1 MEKPKLPSHPALT
14 FPAVSVPLF
23 QRMIPPTKLV
33 FYSLGIS
40 SPMAFQIP
48 CRPLILFRPPNP
60 VTSAAEAS
68 RVPLSVTG
76 GPGAEIWLSRE
87 VPALCRVTVSVEVLD
102 QALIAQK
109 HCRKAQL
116 LSLVTRA
123 NPCPRVGLSLL
134 CQFRGFDFKPRPPSG
149 TLSARSGSVCPHKQR
164 ERWCQRSLVPVLDS
178 IVYKDKYN
186 SEDTQGTMSL
196 ASWFRWNESPNRI
209 SQRNPTEMVVE
220 TLMMELSW
228 QIKQAEK
235 QQREREN
242 EYRKIKTGVDYGWLV
257 SYPKHSYDIS
267 PGERLQLEDMC
278 TKIHPSY
285 CGPVIVRFRQVVAE
299 YEPEAQEVSRLFRS
313 VLQEA
318 AEKIKEEEE
327 AKKLARQWN
336 TKNRTSLSLT
346 TFKSRSRIS
355 PFISDIKT
363 ISEDVERGTQP
374 TRRVWSMPEFRNTK
388 DF

>member
-1 MEKPKLPSHPALT
+1 MSPLPIARPERLPAGRGARPPPPGQRRDSPEAPSRGGLGPGAT
-14 FPAVSVPLF
+14 GANPAVPPSESPSALKHLHF
-23 QRMIPPTKLV
+23 LQRA
-33 FYSLGIS
+33 G
-40 SPMAFQIP
+40 
-48 CRPLILFRPPNP
+48 
-60 VTSAAEAS
+60 SAAEK
-68 RVPLSVTG
+68 T
-76 GPGAEIWLSRE
+76 
-87 VPALCRVTVSVEVLD
+87 
-102 QALIAQK
+102 
-109 HCRKAQL
+109 H
-116 LSLVTRA
+116 
-123 NPCPRVGLSLL
+123 
-134 CQFRGFDFKPRPPSG
+134 
-149 TLSARSGSVCPHKQR
+149 
-164 ERWCQRSLVPVLDS
+164 S
-178 IVYKDKYN
+178 I
-186 SEDTQGTMSL
+186 MSL
-196 ASWFRWNESPNRI
+196 ASWFRWNEPPNRI

-228 QIKQAEK
+228 QIKHAEK

-242 EYRKIKTGVDYGWLV
+242 EYRKMKTGVDYGWLV
-257 SYPKHSYDIS
+257 SYPKQSYDIS

-285 CGPVIVRFRQVVAE
+285 CGPVILRFRQVVAE
-299 YEPEAQEVSRLFRS
+299 YEPEAQEVSQLFRS

-374 TRRVWSMPEFRNTK
+374 NRRVWSMPEFRNTK

>member
-1 MEKPKLPSHPALT
+1 M
-14 FPAVSVPLF
+14 AV
-23 QRMIPPTKLV
+23 
-33 FYSLGIS
+33 
-40 SPMAFQIP
+40 
-48 CRPLILFRPPNP
+48 
-60 VTSAAEAS
+60 
-68 RVPLSVTG
+68 
-76 GPGAEIWLSRE
+76 
-87 VPALCRVTVSVEVLD
+87 
-102 QALIAQK
+102 
-109 HCRKAQL
+109 
-116 LSLVTRA
+116 
-123 NPCPRVGLSLL
+123 
-134 CQFRGFDFKPRPPSG
+134 
-149 TLSARSGSVCPHKQR
+149 
-164 ERWCQRSLVPVLDS
+164 
-178 IVYKDKYN
+178 
-186 SEDTQGTMSL
+186 
-196 ASWFRWNESPNRI
+196 WNEPPNRI

-228 QIKQAEK
+228 QMKQAEK

-285 CGPVIVRFRQVVAE
+285 CGPVILRFRQVVAE

-374 TRRVWSMPEFRNTK
+374 NRRLFFPGDLCNSIIDRIDAMLDGLLGDTGHSDTLPQSSLSQHSATHATAHLLSCYHYNQISRYKECYQNWKTPCAYGGSLPLLLLEEDDLDDEHDEEEELDVLPEDDVDETDEDLLLLRFRQHKTTVTSLLVTEAYRNDSK
-388 DF
+388 

>member
-1 MEKPKLPSHPALT
+1 MGTETISYKQDSLRNSQHKLPVCMKCLQGIFLHLKIGHFSCRGEWKGATRH
-14 FPAVSVPLF
+14 VS
-23 QRMIPPTKLV
+23 
-33 FYSLGIS
+33 
-40 SPMAFQIP
+40 
-48 CRPLILFRPPNP
+48 
-60 VTSAAEAS
+60 
-68 RVPLSVTG
+68 
-76 GPGAEIWLSRE
+76 
-87 VPALCRVTVSVEVLD
+87 ALCKETDAVL
-102 QALIAQK
+102 
-109 HCRKAQL
+109 L
-116 LSLVTRA
+116 L
-123 NPCPRVGLSLL
+123 
-134 CQFRGFDFKPRPPSG
+134 F
-149 TLSARSGSVCPHKQR
+149 
-164 ERWCQRSLVPVLDS
+164 RSLVPALDS
-178 IVYKDKYN
+178 IVFKYKYN
-186 SEDTQGTMSL
+186 SEGTQSTMSL
-196 ASWFRWNESPNRI
+196 ASWFRWNEPPSRI

-257 SYPKHSYDIS
+257 SYPKHNYDIS

-278 TKIHPSY
+278 AKIHPSY

-336 TKNRTSLSLT
+336 TKNRTSLSLA

-374 TRRVWSMPEFRNTK
+374 TRRVWSMPEFRHTK